1 MEKKISETTRVYTLN
16 RQRAEEKAA
25 LKERLN
31 RRENEISLEELLA
44 LARRIKPVCRFDG
57 THFNAFFRG
66 EPETEGL
73 FFYRA
78 SADRQPQFLFRSAK
92 SSEDGGAAL
101 PLLG

>member
-73 FFYRA
+73 FL
-78 SADRQPQFLFRSAK
+78 SSLCRST
-92 SSEDGGAAL
+92 AAVFISVRKKF
-101 PLLG
+101 

>member
-44 LARRIKPVCRFDG
+44 LARRI
-57 THFNAFFRG
+57 
-66 EPETEGL
+66 
-73 FFYRA
+73 
-78 SADRQPQFLFRSAK
+78 
-92 SSEDGGAAL
+92 
-101 PLLG
+101 

>member
-57 THFNAFFRG
+57 THFNAFSA
-66 EPETEGL
+66 
-73 FFYRA
+73 A
-78 SADRQPQFLFRSAK
+78 SRKRKGCFLSSLCRST
-92 SSEDGGAAL
+92 AAVFISVCKKF
-101 PLLG
+101 